1 MPDNF
6 NEAIAYVDGSYSKE
20 LLKYSFGCVI
30 QYNNKKIELSGSDN
44 NPKYIE
50 MNNVAGG
57 ILGSISAIKWAIDN
71 GVESINIFHDY
82 EGISKWANGDWTAN
96 KLGTKEYQE
105 FIKHSRGKLKIKFSK
120 VAAHTGVELNEAA
133 DQLAKKGLSS
143 ATMVNIRKTKLSA
156 VEKIFDNIMSTLPND
171 KDKKDFI
178 LNGYRINDRR
188 LTEYVKQLW
197 SASGKRK
204 TDIKSVAYTLNFDEK
219 ILNIIIIDK
228 AEIQHEKSIKLE
240 NIL

>member
-1 MPDNF
+1 MKQQINW
-6 NEAIAYVDGSYSKE
+6 
-20 LLKYSFGCVI
+20 LK
-30 QYNNKKIELSGSDN
+30 
-44 NPKYIE
+44 
-50 MNNVAGG
+50 
-57 ILGSISAIKWAIDN
+57 
-71 GVESINIFHDY
+71 
-82 EGISKWANGDWTAN
+82 
-96 KLGTKEYQE
+96 
-105 FIKHSRGKLKIKFSK
+105 R
-120 VAAHTGVELNEAA
+120 
-133 DQLAKKGLSS
+133 GLSS